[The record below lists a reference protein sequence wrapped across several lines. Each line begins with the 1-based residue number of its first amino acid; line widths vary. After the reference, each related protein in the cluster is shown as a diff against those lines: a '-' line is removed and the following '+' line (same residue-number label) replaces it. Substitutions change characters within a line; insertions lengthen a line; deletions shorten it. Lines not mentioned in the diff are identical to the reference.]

1 MTEKKAPPDQL
12 KTSDE
17 TSAAEWPIA
26 KAEGKAY
33 GAALAYLSTA
43 EAHSSGEQQVG
54 DYIIAYA
61 VEDAEGLYH
70 MRDGRLAWEEP
81 LDLNAHI
88 EVAVRNASDGR
99 FLPGLT
105 VTATLQDS
113 SGKDLGI
120 ERLPFLWHP
129 WIYHYGRNWKVP
141 GDGTYVLKVHVE
153 APDFPRHDRVNGRRF
168 EQPADV
174 EFRDVRIKTGRKV
187 SKAA

>member
-70 MRDGRLAWEEP
+70 MRDGRLAW
-81 LDLNAHI
+81 DRDGSRNH
-88 EVAVRNASDGR
+88 VA
-99 FLPGLT
+99 
-105 VTATLQDS
+105 
-113 SGKDLGI
+113 
-120 ERLPFLWHP
+120 
-129 WIYHYGRNWKVP
+129 
-141 GDGTYVLKVHVE
+141 
-153 APDFPRHDRVNGRRF
+153 
-168 EQPADV
+168 
-174 EFRDVRIKTGRKV
+174 
-187 SKAA
+187 AAREDHR